1 MVTSNVR
8 VKDERGGGNDL
19 FKTTVGWIL
28 FTLNFRNV
36 LLHTEET
43 GACYKAREMML
54 FWVGIARGGHGN
66 SNRKY

>member
-1 MVTSNVR
+1 M
-8 VKDERGGGNDL
+8 
-19 FKTTVGWIL
+19 